1 MADAPRHDP
10 QHYLAEIRANVAK
23 LRAQAQVTPAE
34 NALFG
39 MCDGLAG
46 LVTFVLQ
53 EMAEMKRRL
62 DVLESASG

>member
-1 MADAPRHDP
+1 MAEAPRHDP

-23 LRAQAQVTPAE
+23 LRAQQQVTPAE

-53 EMAEMKRRL
+53 QTADMQRRL
-62 DVLESASG
+62 DAIEAASR

>member
-1 MADAPRHDP
+1 MAEAPRHDP

-23 LRAQAQVTPAE
+23 MRAQQQVTPAE

-46 LVTFVLQ
+46 LVTFALQ
-53 EMAEMKRRL
+53 QMADMQRRL
-62 DVLESASG
+62 DALEAAMR